1 MSARFV
7 VIRHTLDDLEIY
19 PMIEL
24 CELAFDD
31 FECFVLAHDFKM
43 TKFITAD

>member
-1 MSARFV
+1 MPAGLV
-7 VIRHTLDDLEIY
+7 VIWNALDDLEIY

-43 TKFITAD
+43 AKFITAD